1 MDPIF
6 TLSLLLIYGV
16 CLFLVYKKGE
26 NDTKRRYS
34 ELINRLHKQYMIEMN
49 DKPAPLFDLDNIEDF

>member
-6 TLSLLLIYGV
+6 TLSSLIIYGAG
-16 CLFLVYKKGE
+16 LFLVYKKGE

-34 ELINRLHKQYMIEMN
+34 ELINRLHRQYNIEMN
-49 DKPAPLFDLDNIEDF
+49 DKPVPLFDLDNIEDF